1 MQSEKLEYDNKII
14 LLSNYFFFI
23 LFFNY
28 GKLMPR
34 RAENFGM
41 PTDYRRNPR
50 TSVWFPS
57 VVACYLFWKMP
68 IFLIPLGFGFFF
80 AKRNKVQTHPPT
92 LPSPLR
98 ILIVPVTAAKR
109 NRWSMQL
116 AIFHH
121 KINAVF
127 HFHRECGA
135 DTNWISSR
143 HWILSLRSVSDCNHN
158 TFMIF
163 GDRRVDYVWWQ
174 SSWSSQL
181 RLFKT

>member
-1 MQSEKLEYDNKII
+1 MQSEKLEYDNKI
-14 LLSNYFFFI
+14 
-23 LFFNY
+23 NY

-109 NRWSMQL
+109 NKRSMTGTQN
-116 AIFHH
+116 H
-121 KINAVF
+121 KIPP
-127 HFHRECGA
+127 ESGII
-135 DTNWISSR
+135 ISSPE
-143 HWILSLRSVSDCNHN
+143 IIIYCFTLQKSNFLEIVSDAS
-158 TFMIF
+158 TIT
-163 GDRRVDYVWWQ
+163 VQ
-174 SSWSSQL
+174 SIKHKLNSWTAADFALDHSFL
-181 RLFKT
+181 PL

>member
-1 MQSEKLEYDNKII
+1 MQSEKLEYDNKI
-14 LLSNYFFFI
+14 
-23 LFFNY
+23 NY

-109 NRWSMQL
+109 NKRSMSP
-116 AIFHH
+116 
-121 KINAVF
+121 KIRYTSNRA
-127 HFHRECGA
+127 RLRRSYL
-135 DTNWISSR
+135 TIL
-143 HWILSLRSVSDCNHN
+143 HWKTTEVHSYIRIGCLS
-158 TFMIF
+158 
-163 GDRRVDYVWWQ
+163 VDLW
-174 SSWSSQL
+174 
-181 RLFKT
+181 FK

>member
-1 MQSEKLEYDNKII
+1 MQSEKLEYDHKM
-14 LLSNYFFFI
+14 
-23 LFFNY
+23 NY

-80 AKRNKVQTHPPT
+80 AKRNKVQTHPP
-92 LPSPLR
+92 PSPLR

-109 NRWSMQL
+109 NKRSMDAVVGR
-116 AIFHH
+116 AISIFLLSVSLKYSLSIVSSKCSKEHPL
-121 KINAVF
+121 N
-127 HFHRECGA
+127 CGR
-135 DTNWISSR
+135 DNKCKETNWSSGAPR
-143 HWILSLRSVSDCNHN
+143 IIN
-158 TFMIF
+158 
-163 GDRRVDYVWWQ
+163 GWW
-174 SSWSSQL
+174 L
-181 RLFKT
+181 